1 MVKIN
6 QIINKALT
14 NKYVL
19 YVVTF
24 LAVTNILGYLAVQ
37 NTTSVVFF
45 LLLAFLTQYFSK
57 NMTVILLTAMIG
69 TSLLFVTH
77 NYGNMREGMKTGREK
92 AEEDQKR
99 QKTLQMSKD
108 AENADS
114 GENED
119 GEENED
125 EVEGFGGSQRI
136 DRKKTNQNAFASI
149 QSQLGPDGVK
159 GLQQDTQA
167 LMSQQKELMETM
179 KSLEPMM
186 DTAKG
191 MLNSLDMGT
200 LNKMTDLVGGLGFGK
215 K

>member
-57 NMTVILLTAMIG
+57 NMTVILLTAMVG

-77 NYGNMREGMKTGREK
+77 NYGNVREGMKTGREK

-99 QKTLQMSKD
+99 QKTLEMSKT

-119 GEENED
+119 SEENDD

-136 DRKKTNQNAFASI
+136 DRKKTNQNI
-149 QSQLGPDGVK
+149 
-159 GLQQDTQA
+159 
-167 LMSQQKELMETM
+167 
-179 KSLEPMM
+179 
-186 DTAKG
+186 
-191 MLNSLDMGT
+191 
-200 LNKMTDLVGGLGFGK
+200 
-215 K
+215 

>member
-1 MVKIN
+1 MARIN

-37 NTTSVVFF
+37 NTSSVLFF
-45 LLLAFLTQYFSK
+45 ILLAFLTQYFSK

-77 NYGNMREGMKTGREK
+77 NFGGVREGMTAKEK
-92 AEEDQKR
+92 ADKDAQQNQQR
-99 QKTLQMSKD
+99 QKTLDMSKQEET
-108 AENADS
+108 ANS
-114 GENED
+114 GD
-119 GEENED
+119 D
-125 EVEGFGGSQRI
+125 EVEAFGGSQRI
-136 DRKKTNQNAFASI
+136 DRKKTNQKAFESI
-149 QSQLGPDGVK
+149 QTQLGPDGVK
-159 GLQQDTQA
+159 GLQADTQA

-200 LNKMTDLVGGLGFGK
+200 LNKMTDLVGGLGLGK

>member
-1 MVKIN
+1 MARIN

-37 NTTSVVFF
+37 NTSSVLFF
-45 LLLAFLTQYFSK
+45 ILLAFLTQYFSK

-77 NYGNMREGMKTGREK
+77 NFGGVREGMTAKEK
-92 AEEDQKR
+92 ADKDAQQNQQR
-99 QKTLQMSKD
+99 QKTLDMSKQE
-108 AENADS
+108 ENANS
-114 GENED
+114 GD
-119 GEENED
+119 D
-125 EVEGFGGSQRI
+125 EVEAFGGSQRI
-136 DRKKTNQNAFASI
+136 DRKKTNQKAFESI
-149 QSQLGPDGVK
+149 QTQLGPDGVK
-159 GLQQDTQA
+159 GLQADTQA

-200 LNKMTDLVGGLGFGK
+200 LNKMTDLVGGLGLGK

>member
-1 MVKIN
+1 MAKLN
-6 QIINKALT
+6 QVINKALT

-37 NTTSVVFF
+37 NTTSVIFF
-45 LLLAFLTQYFSK
+45 VLLAFLTQYFSK
-57 NMTVILLTAMIG
+57 NMTVILLTAMVG
-69 TSLLFVTH
+69 TSMLFVAH
-77 NYGNMREGMKTGREK
+77 NYGTVREGMTAKEK
-92 AEEDQKR
+92 AERDQKR
-99 QKTLQMSKD
+99 QKTLEMSKQ
-108 AENADS
+108 EEKADT
-114 GENED
+114 
-119 GEENED
+119 GEEDD
-125 EVEGFGGSQRI
+125 EVEGFGGSHRI
-136 DRKKTNQNAFASI
+136 DRKKTNQQAFESI

-159 GLQQDTQA
+159 GLQADTQA

-186 DTAKG
+186 NTAKG

-200 LNKMTDLVGGLGFGK
+200 LNKMTDLVGGLGLGK

>member
-1 MVKIN
+1 MARIN

-37 NTTSVVFF
+37 NTSSVLFF
-45 LLLAFLTQYFSK
+45 ILLAFLTQYFSK

-77 NYGNMREGMKTGREK
+77 NFGGVREGMTAKEK
-92 AEEDQKR
+92 ADKDAQQNQQR
-99 QKTLQMSKD
+99 QKTIDMSKQEET
-108 AENADS
+108 ANS
-114 GENED
+114 GD
-119 GEENED
+119 D
-125 EVEGFGGSQRI
+125 EVEAFGGSQRI
-136 DRKKTNQNAFASI
+136 DRKKTNQKAFESI
-149 QSQLGPDGVK
+149 QTQLGPDGVK
-159 GLQQDTQA
+159 GLQADTQA

-200 LNKMTDLVGGLGFGK
+200 LNKMTDLVGGLGLGK